1 MVAGRRGHDF
11 QLLDALG
18 DIEGKP
24 FRGTVWRV
32 VRKGRSVMDGS
43 RGAGRWN
50 PRHLQ
55 VLYGALEAD
64 GAVAEI
70 HHHMS
75 LGQSV
80 FPSRMEH
87 MLYEVEI
94 KTEQTLML
102 MDMSQL
108 KDLGVDETRYN
119 EMLYHRTQEIADA
132 AAFLGFDGLIAPS
145 ARWACNNVVLF
156 LDTFNFENMNVISK
170 EQIDWKNWIA
180 NKRSSAS

>member
-1 MVAGRRGHDF
+1 MAGGRRGHDF
-11 QLLDALG
+11 HLLDALG
-18 DIEGKP
+18 EIEGKP
-24 FRGTVWRV
+24 FEGTVWRV
-32 VRKGRSVMDGS
+32 GRKGRSVIDGS

-55 VLYGALEAD
+55 VLYGALEEN
-64 GAVAEI
+64 GAVAKI

-87 MLYEVEI
+87 ILYEVAI

-108 KDLGVDETRYN
+108 KDLGVDETRYQ

-132 AAFLGFDGLIAPS
+132 AAFLGFDGIVAPS
-145 ARWACNNVVLF
+145 ARWTCNNVILF
-156 LDTFNFENMNVISK
+156 LDTFNVENVDVISETK
-170 EQIDWKNWIA
+170 INWSAWISEH
-180 NKRSSAS
+180 RS